1 MTVAILCVFT
11 QATHTDKAQTTDLSL
26 GWMPMTIPEHKRL
39 IKHEHK
45 ENVDS
50 QVLDLKK
57 AGMKNNIGEV

>member
-1 MTVAILCVFT
+1 MLIKVLRIRIRMKGFSKENRRLR
-11 QATHTDKAQTTDLSL
+11 KE
-26 GWMPMTIPEHKRL
+26 TIPEHKRL